1 MNRMVLLLMLLP
13 VITLSLPSELIQSEL
28 GVIEGCVTDRE
39 TGKPLPL
46 VNILVKGSL
55 MGTVTDKDG
64 RYSVDNVPP
73 GNYAILTTM
82 MGYRA
87 VTKNVIVKSGEV
99 SVVDFKL
106 GVAPIELGG
115 IVVTGTRT
123 DAYLADVPVRVT
135 VVPIEEIERG
145 NNQTAAD
152 AVAWLTAVNIEGSG
166 YSRAV
171 VSLQGLPAKYTLIMV
186 DGQRIMGGHGD
197 DIDLSQIPIDMIEKI
212 EILKGP
218 CSALYGSDALGGVIN
233 VITKSVPLRLC
244 GDGSVSYGSNNTQ
257 IYRLN
262 HGLKF
267 GDFGY
272 IVTGSRSKTDGLKEY
287 DGYTANNVFARVDYG
302 KDTRIIASTGYYWED
317 RIFLDM
323 KEKKL
328 NSRIEGSHRLDDISS
343 IKIKGYWTQY
353 NHSLLSHGEP
363 STAKELILRA
373 EAQYDR
379 QVFTNN
385 LLTFGFDY
393 SYNKRESDIIDG
405 SENIKSLFVQDQIE
419 WFDNFSLI
427 LGLRTDVH
435 RDWGIQ
441 YNPKLNIMYK
451 QSDKLNIRASV
462 GRGFKAPTLSQL
474 HMFWYHRFGGGFW
487 ISGNPDLKPE
497 SSIGYN
503 LDLEIVP
510 TTPIWCNLSIFW
522 NDVKDMMVIEHVGTY
537 GDKALFTYV
546 NSEEVNT
553 KGIEA
558 ETKVSLLKYIRVTA
572 GYTYT
577 MAKNVQTGNELTYT
591 PQHKLIGN
599 LGFHSEEIGLTADL
613 RGQYIGER
621 YIDINNTTKLDGY
634 YVLHFKAGQTIFRY
648 LKLSFAVDNIL
659 DFKYEEMGQMEGRS
673 FLGSIGVSF

>member
-1 MNRMVLLLMLLP
+1 MLLA

-28 GVIEGCVTDRE
+28 GGIEGYVTDRE
-39 TGKPLPL
+39 TRKPLPL
-46 VNILVKGSL
+46 VNIIVKRTILGA
-55 MGTVTDKDG
+55 VTDKVG

-73 GNYAILTTM
+73 GNYELLTTM

-135 VVPIEEIERG
+135 VIPAEEIEKG
-145 NNQTAAD
+145 NIQTAAD
-152 AVAWLTAVNIEGSG
+152 AVAWLTAVNVEGSG

-197 DIDLSQIPIDMIEKI
+197 DVDLSQIPIDMIEKI

-233 VITKSVPLRLC
+233 VITKSVPLRLS

-262 HGLKF
+262 HGFKV
-267 GDFGY
+267 GDIGY
-272 IVTGSRSKTDGLKEY
+272 IVTGSRTETDGLEEY

-302 KDTRIIASTGYYWED
+302 NETRIVVSTGYYWED

-328 NSRIEGSHRLDDISS
+328 NSRIEGSHRLDGISS
-343 IKIKGYWTQY
+343 IKIKGYW
-353 NHSLLSHGEP
+353 NHYDRSLLSQGEP
-363 STAKELILRA
+363 STAKEFILRA

-379 QVFTNN
+379 YLFTNN
-385 LLTFGFDY
+385 LLTLGLDY

-405 SENIKSLFVQDQIE
+405 SENIKSLFIQDQIE
-419 WFDNFSLI
+419 WLEKFSLI

-435 RDWGIQ
+435 YDWGIQ
-441 YNPKLNIMYK
+441 YNPKLNLMYK
-451 QSDKLNIRASV
+451 PFDKLNIRASV
-462 GRGFKAPTLSQL
+462 GRGFRAPTLSQL

-487 ISGNPDLKPE
+487 IAGNTDLNPE

-503 LDLEIVP
+503 FDFEMVP
-510 TTPIWCNLSIFW
+510 LVPIWCNFSIFW
-522 NDVKDMMVIEHVGTY
+522 NDVKDMMVIEHIGTY
-537 GDKALFTYV
+537 EDKALFTYV
-546 NSEEVNT
+546 NSEKINT
-553 KGIEA
+553 RGVEA
-558 ETKVSLLKYIRVTA
+558 EIKVSLLKYIRFSA

-577 MAKNVQTGNELTYT
+577 IAKNIHTSNELTYT
-591 PQHKLIGN
+591 PRHKVVGR
-599 LGFHSEEIGLTADL
+599 LGFHNEKIGSSVEL
-613 RGQYIGER
+613 RGQYKSKR
-621 YIDINNTTKLDGY
+621 YIDIDNTTELDGY
-634 YVLHFKAGQTIFRY
+634 YVLYIKSSQTIFKH

-659 DFKYEEMGQMEGRS
+659 NFRYEEMGQMDGRS
-673 FLGSIGVSF
+673 FLGNMGVSF